1 MLFTSDL
8 FIFVFLPLT
17 FLGFHFFR
25 LLNHTVAI
33 WWLILAS
40 FIFYGWWKA
49 EQIVFLLGSITFNYA
64 IAQAITRTHFARPAL
79 LLGVTANLLALS
91 YYKYTDFI
99 LSNLA
104 QLFGIHTVPMDTAL
118 PLGISFFTFTQIVFL
133 VDSYRREASESDITR
148 YALFVAYFPHL
159 IAGPLVHHR
168 QLMPQFFREAT
179 TLTAGNV
186 VVGLCLFSIGLAKK
200 LLIADPISQYVGPVF
215 DSGVTPGLLSAW
227 AGTLAYT
234 FQIYFDFSGYS
245 DMAVGMSRFFGI
257 TLPVNFNSPYKAT
270 SIIDFWR
277 RWHMTLSAFLK
288 DYLYIPLGGSRRG
301 AWRRYANILVTMLLG
316 GLWHGAN
323 WTFLIW
329 GGVHGVYLCVN
340 HLWRGAA
347 YHLGLRQGGP
357 AFSGRV
363 VSTAA
368 TFAAV
373 VVAWAYFRAPSVEAG
388 TRIVLGMVDWKEGAS
403 WPQVFG
409 DRGAVTFLVYLAG
422 AMAIVFVL
430 PNSNEL
436 VERFMQPAAE
446 RVHPSWPNEGRVVAV
461 VSAIL
466 FCAAVVSQFGT
477 TLKSPFIYF
486 QF

>member
-1 MLFTSDL
+1 MLFTSEF

-25 LLNHTVAI
+25 TLSHTVAI

-40 FIFYGWWKA
+40 FIFYGWWKS
-49 EQIVFLLGSITFNYA
+49 EQIVFLLGSIIFNYG
-64 IAQAITRTHFARPAL
+64 IAQAITRTRVAGLAL
-79 LLGVTANLLALS
+79 VLGVATNLLALT
-91 YYKYTDFI
+91 YYKYADFV
-99 LSNLA
+99 LLNVTH
-104 QLFGIHTVPMDTAL
+104 LFDFDHVPMNSAL
-118 PLGISFFTFTQIVFL
+118 PLGISFFTFTQIAFL
-133 VDSYRREASESDITR
+133 VDSYRREARESDMTR
-148 YALFVAYFPHL
+148 YTLFVAYFPHL

-186 VVGLCLFSIGLAKK
+186 AVGLCLFSIGLAKK
-200 LLIADPISQYVGPVF
+200 LLVADPISQYVDPVF
-215 DSGVTPGLLSAW
+215 DSSMTPGLLCAW
-227 AGTLAYT
+227 TGALAYT

-301 AWRRYANILVTMLLG
+301 AWRRYANIMVTMLLG

-340 HLWRGAA
+340 HLWRAA
-347 YHLGLRQGGP
+347 ACRLGLGQGSP
-357 AFSGRV
+357 SLLARV
-363 VSTAA
+363 VGTAA

-373 VVAWAYFRAPSVEAG
+373 IIAWAFFRAPSLEAG
-388 TRIVLGMVDWKEGAS
+388 TRIVLGMLHQNEGAS
-403 WPQVFG
+403 WQQIFG
-409 DRGAVTFLVYLAG
+409 DLSVTTFLVYLCG
-422 AMAIVFVL
+422 AMVIAFLL

-436 VERFMQPAAE
+436 MERFMQTGGE
-446 RVHPSWPNEGRVVAV
+446 HSHPTSPHTGRVVAI

-466 FCAAVVSQFGT
+466 FCTAVLTQFGT
-477 TLKSPFIYF
+477 TQKSPFIYF